1 MGDSVTCGSLL
12 PMWRFLLR
20 TQENRVVRHAISR
33 HHCTRQNVVIVVRE
47 KEGGKELH
55 LTKETGSPGQPALL
69 AVRTPGGLS

>member
-1 MGDSVTCGSLL
+1 M
-12 PMWRFLLR
+12 
-20 TQENRVVRHAISR
+20 VRHAISR